1 MSVLMAIRLMLFRI
15 PSNKHDGTCYR
26 HHQTDSLNI
35 SDASSVTLV
44 ARHWQA
50 SEDASLR
57 VSMHLELEVAD
68 DLYFLKK
75 RLSAHFRL
83 VL

>member
-15 PSNKHDGTCYR
+15 PSNIHDGTCYR